1 MLNSYYIISE
11 LNSKIKINLKKNSN
25 INVIFRSEQKDYN
38 NDTLKKIIKIN
49 IYNKVFVAN
58 KNNICHIKGLSGIY
72 LSAFNKKIL
81 TSNHF
86 TKKSIIGSAHSFKE
100 IREKIKSKCSIIF
113 LSPIFKTK
121 TDKLVTPL
129 GMIKFLLISKHFR
142 TTTLI
147 PLGGIQEPFR
157 LKNYGIKGFAGVSY
171 FNKSNNLKY

>member
-11 LNSKIKINLKKNSN
+11 LNSKIKANLKKNTN

-38 NDTLKKIIKIN
+38 NNTLKKIIKTN

-72 LSAFNKKIL
+72 LSAYNKKIL

-86 TKKSIIGSAHSFKE
+86 RKNSIIGSAHSFKE

-113 LSPIFKTK
+113 ISPILKTK
-121 TDKLVTPL
+121 TDKLINPI
-129 GMIKFLLISKHFR
+129 GIIRFLLISQHFKAA
-142 TTTLI
+142 TLI
-147 PLGGIQEPFR
+147 PLGGIRQPCK
-157 LKNYGIKGFAGVSY
+157 LKNYGIKGFAGISY
-171 FNKSNNLKY
+171 FDKI

>member
-11 LNSKIKINLKKNSN
+11 LNSKIKANLKKNSN

-38 NDTLKKIIKIN
+38 NNTLKKIIKTN

-72 LSAFNKKIL
+72 LSAYNKKIL

-86 TKKSIIGSAHSFKE
+86 MKNSIIGSAHSFKE

-113 LSPIFKTK
+113 ISPIFKKK
-121 TDKLVTPL
+121 TDKLINPI
-129 GMIKFLLISKHFR
+129 GIIRFLLISQYFKA
-142 TTTLI
+142 TTLI
-147 PLGGIQEPFR
+147 PLGGIRQPCK
-157 LKNYGIKGFAGVSY
+157 LKNYGIKGFAGISY
-171 FNKSNNLKY
+171 FDKI

>member
-11 LNSKIKINLKKNSN
+11 LNSKIKANLKKNTN

-38 NDTLKKIIKIN
+38 NNTLKKIIKTN

-72 LSAFNKKIL
+72 LSAYNKKIL

-86 TKKSIIGSAHSFKE
+86 KKNAIIGSAHSFKE

-113 LSPIFKTK
+113 ISPIFKTK
-121 TDKLVTPL
+121 TDKLINPM
-129 GMIKFLLISKHFR
+129 GIIRFLLISQHFKAA
-142 TTTLI
+142 TLI
-147 PLGGIQEPFR
+147 PLGGIRQPCK
-157 LKNYGIKGFAGVSY
+157 LKNYGIKGFAGISY
-171 FNKSNNLKY
+171 FDKI

>member
-11 LNSKIKINLKKNSN
+11 LNSKIKSNLKKNSN

-49 IYNKVFVAN
+49 VYNKVFVAN
-58 KNNICHIKGLSGIY
+58 KNNICHIKGLTGIY
-72 LSAFNKKIL
+72 LSAYNKKIL

-86 TKKSIIGSAHSFKE
+86 KKNSIIGSAHSFKE
-100 IREKIKSKCSIIF
+100 IREKIKSKCSVIF

-121 TDKLVTPL
+121 TDRIIKPL
-129 GMIKFLLISKHFR
+129 GIIRFLLISKHFR

-147 PLGGIQEPFR
+147 PLGGIQKPFR
-157 LKNYGIKGFAGVSY
+157 LKNYGIKGFAGISY
-171 FNKSNNLKY
+171 FNKI

>member
-1 MLNSYYIISE
+1 MFNSYYIISE

-38 NDTLKKIIKIN
+38 NDILKRIIKIN

-72 LSAFNKKIL
+72 LSAYNKKIL

-86 TKKSIIGSAHSFKE
+86 KKNSIIGSAHSFKE
-100 IREKIKSKCSIIF
+100 VREKIKSKCNVIF
-113 LSPIFKTK
+113 LSPIFKTQK
-121 TDKLVTPL
+121 DTLIKPL
-129 GMIKFLLISKHFR
+129 GIIKFLLISQHFR
-142 TTTLI
+142 ATTLI
-147 PLGGIQEPFR
+147 PLGGIHKPCI

-171 FNKSNNLKY
+171 FNKI

>member
-11 LNSKIKINLKKNSN
+11 LNSKIKANLKKNTN

-38 NDTLKKIIKIN
+38 NNTLKKIIKTN

-72 LSAFNKKIL
+72 LSAYNKKIL

-86 TKKSIIGSAHSFKE
+86 MKNSIIGSAHSFKE

-113 LSPIFKTK
+113 ISPIFKTK
-121 TDKLVTPL
+121 TDKLINPI
-129 GMIKFLLISKHFR
+129 GIIRFLLISKHFKAA
-142 TTTLI
+142 TLI
-147 PLGGIQEPFR
+147 PLGGIRQPCK
-157 LKNYGIKGFAGVSY
+157 LKNYGIKGFAGISY
-171 FNKSNNLKY
+171 FNKIY

>member
-11 LNSKIKINLKKNSN
+11 LNSKIKANLKKNSN

-38 NDTLKKIIKIN
+38 NNTLKKIIKTN

-72 LSAFNKKIL
+72 LSAYNKKIL

-86 TKKSIIGSAHSFKE
+86 MKNSIIGSAHSFKE

-113 LSPIFKTK
+113 ISPILKTK
-121 TDKLVTPL
+121 TDKLINPI
-129 GMIKFLLISKHFR
+129 GIIRFLLISQHFKAAS
-142 TTTLI
+142 LI
-147 PLGGIQEPFR
+147 PLGGIRQPCK
-157 LKNYGIKGFAGVSY
+157 LKNYGIKGFAGISY
-171 FNKSNNLKY
+171 FYKI